1 MTTLK
6 YVIVG
11 IQIVLSLILVVVVL
25 FQHGSQRGLSGSIAG
40 GAETFFGKNKGRTI
54 DAKLK
59 KWTAIV
65 AVLFLVSSISLNIVI
80 TKEQQANEAAAQK
93 LVDEAKQEM
102 QIEDNNTQTDA
113 DANAEADADADANAN
128 AGAETDTDANANADA
143 QTDDNTAD
151 SENNAE

>member
-1 MTTLK
+1 MTALK

-65 AVLFLVSSISLNIVI
+65 AVLFLVSSISLNLVI
-80 TKEQQANEAAAQK
+80 TSEEKAKEAAALEAAKQTQTEQQATNEDATANK
-93 LVDEAKQEM
+93 
-102 QIEDNNTQTDA
+102 EDVQND
-113 DANAEADADADANAN
+113 
-128 AGAETDTDANANADA
+128 
-143 QTDDNTAD
+143 
-151 SENNAE
+151 ENNAEDDSAQNETDTNDEAAE

>member
-1 MTTLK
+1 MTALK

-11 IQIVLSLILVVVVL
+11 IQIVLSLILIVVVL

-65 AVLFLVSSISLNIVI
+65 AVLFLVSSISLNLVI
-80 TKEQQANEAAAQK
+80 TSEEKAKEAAALEAAKQTQTEQQATNE
-93 LVDEAKQEM
+93 
-102 QIEDNNTQTDA
+102 DA
-113 DANAEADADADANAN
+113 TANAEENV
-128 AGAETDTDANANADA
+128 
-143 QTDDNTAD
+143 QDD
-151 SENNAE
+151 ENNAEDDGAQNETDTNDEAAE